1 MEKDK
6 HRVVNP
12 NTPGK
17 VIDCNNLLHILSR
30 KTPAQDYGKKNQEI
44 INNSKETFGEHNGKQ
59 YQGKRYIKDKKKCN
73 FGLML
78 Q

>member
-1 MEKDK
+1 M
-6 HRVVNP
+6 
-12 NTPGK
+12 
-17 VIDCNNLLHILSR
+17 SR